1 MSVASDKSVFA
12 IETRRLA
19 VSHDAV
25 VKSSD
30 DAALV
35 VGATGAVNPAFQV
48 DASAT
53 GSITGVLIASDG
65 LTKGAHISVISPEVD
80 AGLTIDAKGDNA
92 ILMGSVSTGGVVI
105 EGGLE
110 IVDTGIDVTAGGVR
124 VQAGGIDVTA
134 GGIDVTAGGLTVTA
148 GVAAL
153 NGGLSVPT
161 GALTNVSTSPSVG
174 GIYSVDPTGGNVTVT
189 LPTLT
194 TVVGH
199 RFQFILATN
208 TTNTVTIT
216 LGTGNTFLNGVIVD
230 ATPSQ
235 VSGATSITFGA
246 TANVGDMIELMVV
259 ASGFVAVRAF
269 SSVDSGITAA

>member
-35 VGATGAVNPAFQV
+35 VGATGAVNPALRV
-48 DASAT
+48 DTSAT
-53 GSITGVLIASDG
+53 DSITGVLIASDG

-110 IVDTGIDVTAGGVR
+110 IVDSGVSVTAGGITVT
-124 VQAGGIDVTA
+124 AGGIDVTA

-161 GALTNVSTSPSVG
+161 GVLNNLSASPSVG
-174 GIYSVDPTGGNVTVT
+174 GIYAVNATTGFTINVSS
-189 LPTLT
+189 LT
-194 TVVGH
+194 IGQ
-199 RFQFILATN
+199 RYQFILSVAGDAV
-208 TTNTVTIT
+208 TVS
-216 LGTGNTFLNGVIVD
+216 LGVGVLNGIRVNQDGAPTQI
-230 ATPSQ
+230 
-235 VSGATSITFGA
+235 SGATTITFDTPA
-246 TANVGDMIELMVV
+246 LVGDMIELMVV
-259 ASGFVAVRAF
+259 SSGFVAVRAF
-269 SSVDSGITAA
+269 SSAVGGITAA